1 MKDAVAKLA
10 LFLSLTAGGA
20 GAFAFLANSAD
31 AVAGEKCSIAVKGA
45 SPTARAC
52 AKGGRDE
59 ARKVMKEMVTAAK
72 NNGSKFSCDGCHN
85 SVVTYE
91 LKPNAVDD
99 YKKLQ
104 AASGMN

>member
-1 MKDAVAKLA
+1 MKHLVAKLA
-10 LFLSLTAGGA
+10 LLFLSFTVGA
-20 GAFAFLANSAD
+20 AYVARSSD

-59 ARKVMKEMVTAAK
+59 ARKVMKDMVTAAK
-72 NNGSKFSCDGCHN
+72 TNGSKFSCDSCHKDIM
-85 SVVTYE
+85 TYE

-104 AASGMN
+104 TASGMN

>member
-1 MKDAVAKLA
+1 MKHPVAKLA
-10 LFLSLTAGGA
+10 MLFLSLTVGA
-20 GAFAFLANSAD
+20 AYVARSANAL
-31 AVAGEKCSIAVKGA
+31 AGEKCSIAVKGS

-72 NNGSKFSCDGCHN
+72 ANGSKFSCDGCHKDIL
-85 SVVTYE
+85 SYE
-91 LKPNAVDD
+91 LKPNAGDD
-99 YKKLQ
+99 YKKLE

>member
-1 MKDAVAKLA
+1 MKHLVAKLA
-10 LFLSLTAGGA
+10 LLFLSFTMGA
-20 GAFAFLANSAD
+20 AYVGRSSD

-52 AKGGRDE
+52 ANGGRDE
-59 ARKVMKEMVTAAK
+59 ARKVMKDMVTAAK
-72 NNGSKFSCDGCHN
+72 NNGTKFSCDGCHKDIM
-85 SVVTYE
+85 TYE

-104 AASGMN
+104 TASGMN

>member
-1 MKDAVAKLA
+1 MKHPVAKLA
-10 LFLSLTAGGA
+10 LLFLSLTMGA
-20 GAFAFLANSAD
+20 AYVVRSSE

-59 ARKVMKEMVTAAK
+59 ARKVMKDMVTAAK
-72 NNGSKFSCDGCHN
+72 NNGTKFSCDGCHKDIM
-85 SVVTYE
+85 TYE
-91 LKPNAVDD
+91 LKPNAADD

>member
-1 MKDAVAKLA
+1 MKHPVAKLA
-10 LFLSLTAGGA
+10 LLFLSLTMGA
-20 GAFAFLANSAD
+20 AYVVRSSE

-59 ARKVMKEMVTAAK
+59 ARKVMKDMVTAAK
-72 NNGSKFSCDGCHN
+72 NNGTKFSCDGCHKDIM
-85 SVVTYE
+85 SYE
-91 LKPNAVDD
+91 LKPNAADD